1 MNIKYF
7 LAALAA
13 AVFISCSEKDKT
25 ETIFNG
31 EDLSG
36 WKVVVKAN
44 EGEEVEGETFSA
56 NDGLLHI
63 TGKPFGYIR
72 TEKKYSDYLL
82 NLEWRWAGE
91 EGVDGGVFNYLQ
103 DGDKVWPLGVQLQ
116 MTPKDM
122 GLLMGGIKIEG
133 VDGPFYRKN
142 RLVEESP
149 EKPVGEWNK
158 MEFLCKGGEIKVWLN
173 GILVN
178 DAVCDATEGYIAIQ
192 SEGGAM
198 DFRNIVLSF

>member
-56 NDGLLHI
+56 KDGLLHI

-72 TEKKYSDYLL
+72 T
-82 NLEWRWAGE
+82 
-91 EGVDGGVFNYLQ
+91 
-103 DGDKVWPLGVQLQ
+103 
-116 MTPKDM
+116 

>member
-1 MNIKYF
+1 M
-7 LAALAA
+7 
-13 AVFISCSEKDKT
+13 
-25 ETIFNG
+25 
-31 EDLSG
+31 
-36 WKVVVKAN
+36 
-44 EGEEVEGETFSA
+44 
-56 NDGLLHI
+56 
-63 TGKPFGYIR
+63 
-72 TEKKYSDYLL
+72 
-82 NLEWRWAGE
+82 
-91 EGVDGGVFNYLQ
+91 FNYLQ

-173 GILVN
+173 DVLVN
-178 DAVCDATEGYIAIQ
+178 DAVCDATERLHRHPVRGRSHGLQEYSPVIL
-192 SEGGAM
+192 
-198 DFRNIVLSF
+198 RLLLSF

>member
-1 MNIKYF
+1 MRAG
-7 LAALAA
+7 LVPLALAGGL
-13 AVFISCSEKDKT
+13 VSVLIS
-25 ETIFNG
+25 G
-31 EDLSG
+31 EDGERELS
-36 WKVVVKAN
+36 
-44 EGEEVEGETFSA
+44 FSQNYA
-56 NDGLLHI
+56 CDDCGISIDELTPRLFSFNNPYGACP
-63 TGKPFGYIR
+63 KC
-72 TEKKYSDYLL
+72 
-82 NLEWRWAGE
+82 
-91 EGVDGGVFNYLQ
+91 GG
-103 DGDKVWPLGVQLQ
+103 LGVQLQ

>member
-1 MNIKYF
+1 
-7 LAALAA
+7 
-13 AVFISCSEKDKT
+13 
-25 ETIFNG
+25 
-31 EDLSG
+31 
-36 WKVVVKAN
+36 
-44 EGEEVEGETFSA
+44 
-56 NDGLLHI
+56 
-63 TGKPFGYIR
+63 
-72 TEKKYSDYLL
+72 
-82 NLEWRWAGE
+82 
-91 EGVDGGVFNYLQ
+91 
-103 DGDKVWPLGVQLQ
+103 

-158 MEFLCKGGEIKVWLN
+158 MEFLCKDGEIKVWLN